1 MSLKRVAAVNGTI
14 WFECFPSA
22 GNEVIGEWANTML
35 KLGSGGRKKSRRSSW
50 LPYEASRRL
59 QRDAVTGLALV
70 LFSCLGLLLF
80 GSTTDN
86 FSIKFVDGLPQLS
99 DGTPCQL
106 LQVYPYDDPTTPTR
120 AMVDCGDQAGIGVAG
135 VMQHLF
141 IALAAVGVLLLLSA
155 VFALVLA
162 SRMPRETLAIPVC
175 VATMVIGLISVW
187 WGLKGGAPGLAFQAF
202 RPSAVKGYLREG
214 GSVTTRDGA
223 VSWGVGLLAAS
234 FVRLTRP

>member
-1 MSLKRVAAVNGTI
+1 M
-14 WFECFPSA
+14 
-22 GNEVIGEWANTML
+22 
-35 KLGSGGRKKSRRSSW
+35 
-50 LPYEASRRL
+50 
-59 QRDAVTGLALV
+59 QRDAITGLALV
-70 LFSCLGLLLF
+70 LFSCLGILLF
-80 GSTTDN
+80 GSVTDD
-86 FSIKFVDGLPQLS
+86 FSVKFVDGLPQLS

-106 LQVYPYDDPTTPTR
+106 LQVYPYDDPTAPTR

-175 VATMVIGLISVW
+175 VATMVIGIISVW
-187 WGLKGGAPGLAFQAF
+187 WGLKSGAPGLAFQGF
-202 RPSAVKGYLREG
+202 RPAAVTGYLREA

>member
-1 MSLKRVAAVNGTI
+1 MSLKHVAAASGII
-14 WFECFPSA
+14 WYACFLSV
-22 GNEVIGEWANTML
+22 GNVVIGEWANTML

-59 QRDAVTGLALV
+59 QRDAITGLALV
-70 LFSCLGLLLF
+70 LISCLGLLLF
-80 GSTTDN
+80 GSVTDD
-86 FSIKFVDGLPQLS
+86 FSVKFVDGLPQLS
-99 DGTPCQL
+99 DGTTCQL
-106 LQVYPYDDPTTPTR
+106 LQVYPYDDPTAPTR

-175 VATMVIGLISVW
+175 VATMVIGIISVW
-187 WGLKGGAPGLAFQAF
+187 WGLKSGAPGLAFQGF
-202 RPSAVKGYLREG
+202 RPAAVTGYLREG

>member
-1 MSLKRVAAVNGTI
+1 M
-14 WFECFPSA
+14 CFRLTLR
-22 GNEVIGEWANTML
+22 TML

-59 QRDAVTGLALV
+59 QRDAITGLALV
-70 LFSCLGLLLF
+70 LISCLGLLLF
-80 GSTTDN
+80 GSVTDD
-86 FSIKFVDGLPQLS
+86 FSVKFVDGLPQLS

-106 LQVYPYDDPTTPTR
+106 LQVYPYDDPTAPTR

-162 SRMPRETLAIPVC
+162 SRMPRESLAIPVC
-175 VATMVIGLISVW
+175 VATMVIGIISVW
-187 WGLKGGAPGLAFQAF
+187 WGLKGGAPGLAFQGF
-202 RPSAVKGYLREG
+202 RPSAVTGYLREG

>member
-1 MSLKRVAAVNGTI
+1 LKHVAAASGII
-14 WFECFPSA
+14 WCECFPSA
-22 GNEVIGEWANTML
+22 GNVVIGEWASTML

-59 QRDAVTGLALV
+59 QRDAITGLALV
-70 LFSCLGLLLF
+70 FVSCLGLLLF
-80 GSTTDN
+80 GSVTND
-86 FSIKFVDGLPQLS
+86 FSVKFVDGLPQLS

-106 LQVYPYDDPTTPTR
+106 LQVYPYDDPTAPTR

-162 SRMPRETLAIPVC
+162 SRMPRESLAIPVC
-175 VATMVIGLISVW
+175 VATMVIGIISVW
-187 WGLKGGAPGLAFQAF
+187 WGLKGGAPGLAFQGF
-202 RPSAVKGYLREG
+202 RPAAVTGYLREG

>member
-1 MSLKRVAAVNGTI
+1 
-14 WFECFPSA
+14 
-22 GNEVIGEWANTML
+22 ML

-59 QRDAVTGLALV
+59 QRDAITGLALV
-70 LFSCLGLLLF
+70 LISCLGLLLF
-80 GSTTDN
+80 GSVTDD
-86 FSIKFVDGLPQLS
+86 FSVKFVDGLPQLS

-106 LQVYPYDDPTTPTR
+106 LQVYPYDDPTAPTR

-175 VATMVIGLISVW
+175 VATMVIGIISVW
-187 WGLKGGAPGLAFQAF
+187 WGLKSGAPGLAFQGF
-202 RPSAVKGYLREG
+202 RPAAVTGYLREA
-214 GSVTTRDGA
+214 GSVSTRDGA

>member
-1 MSLKRVAAVNGTI
+1 VA
-14 WFECFPSA
+14 
-22 GNEVIGEWANTML
+22 NEVIGEWAKTMM
-35 KLGSGGRKKSRRSSW
+35 KLGSGSRKKSRRSSW

-59 QRDAVTGLALV
+59 QRDAITGLALV
-70 LFSCLGLLLF
+70 LISCLGLLLF
-80 GSTTDN
+80 GSMTDQ
-86 FSIKFVDGLPQLS
+86 FSVKFVDGLPQLS

-106 LQVYPYDDPTTPTR
+106 LQVFPYDDPTAPTR
-120 AMVDCGDQAGIGVAG
+120 AMVDCGDQSGVGLAG

-175 VATMVIGLISVW
+175 VATMIIGVISVW
-187 WGLKGGAPGLAFQAF
+187 WGLKGGAPGLAFQGF
-202 RPSAVKGYLREG
+202 RPAAVTGYLREG
-214 GSVTTRDGA
+214 GSVSTRDGA

>member
-1 MSLKRVAAVNGTI
+1 M
-14 WFECFPSA
+14 
-22 GNEVIGEWANTML
+22 M
-35 KLGSGGRKKSRRSSW
+35 KLGSGTRKKSRRSSW

-59 QRDAVTGLALV
+59 QRDAVTGLVLV
-70 LFSCLGLLLF
+70 SLSCLGLLMF
-80 GSTTDN
+80 GSMTDD
-86 FSIKFVDGLPQLS
+86 FSVKFVDGLPQVS

-106 LQVYPYDDPTTPTR
+106 LQVFPYDDPSAPTR
-120 AMVDCGDQAGIGVAG
+120 AMVDCGDRSGIGLAG

-141 IALAAVGVLLLLSA
+141 IALVAVGVLLLLSA

-175 VATMVIGLISVW
+175 VATMVIGGISVW
-187 WGLKGGAPGLAFQAF
+187 WGLKGGAPGLAFQGF
-202 RPSAVKGYLREG
+202 RPAAVTGYLREG
-214 GSVTTRDGA
+214 GSVSIRDGA